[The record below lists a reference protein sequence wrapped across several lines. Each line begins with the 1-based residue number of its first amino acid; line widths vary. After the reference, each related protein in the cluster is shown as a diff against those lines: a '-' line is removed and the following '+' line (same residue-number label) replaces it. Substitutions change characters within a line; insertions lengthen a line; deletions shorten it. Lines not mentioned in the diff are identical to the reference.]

1 MRTFI
6 FMLTIFFIPILHA
19 QDAKGILTKSKQAI
33 EALKTVN
40 YHIEIQ
46 QTDPM
51 NADTNNMVSD
61 CLIKLVPKDTI
72 AGMYYYFST
81 EDSGFYKY
89 NGLAFYSY
97 SPVMV

>member
-1 MRTFI
+1 
-6 FMLTIFFIPILHA
+6 MLTIFFIPILHA